1 MKETLD
7 SLQLPDVESFERAIA
22 RGEWGTMELQ
32 AGRRCVHQ
40 LLQYTM
46 QVRYPE
52 ESTKNEN
59 ATSAPLG

>member
-7 SLQLPDVESFERAIA
+7 SLQLPDIESFERAIA
-22 RGEWGTMELQ
+22 RGEWVAMELQ
-32 AGRRCVHQ
+32 AGRRCVLE

-52 ESTKNEN
+52 ESTENEN
-59 ATSAPLG
+59 STSTPLG